1 MKQVTTEKIKAQ
13 FSKTADLTREFARNT
28 LSAAEFI
35 AETVRLESRHFAHLA
50 VVKVTTRITG
60 HVPEP
65 KRHNHHDSSLE
76 PLAGVEDPQRLRNF
90 RM

>member
-1 MKQVTTEKIKAQ
+1 MKQFNAKQVSAEKFKAH
-13 FSKTADLTREFARNT
+13 FSKTADLTRELARNT

-50 VVKVTTRITG
+50 VVKVTTHITG

-65 KRHNHHDSSLE
+65 KRRGPQDSSLE
-76 PLAGVEDPQRLRNF
+76 PLAGVSIHTRS
-90 RM
+90 

>member
-1 MKQVTTEKIKAQ
+1 MKYVQAEKLKAQ
-13 FSKTADLTREFARNT
+13 ITKTADLTRELARNT

-50 VVKVTTRITG
+50 VVKVTTKITG

-65 KRHNHHDSSLE
+65 KRRGHHDSSLE
-76 PLAGVEDPQRLRNF
+76 PLAGVSMHGRR
-90 RM
+90 RHK